1 MNWLWGILMVAAGL
15 FMLVSGTI
23 KSEFIVYR
31 LMVARSRGL
40 WGQGNAV
47 HRFYQVSGLMIVILG
62 VLWATGFIWRVK
74 QVFGY
79 PDGFNWYYEP

>member
-47 HRFYQVSGLMIVILG
+47 HRFYQVSGLMIVILS
-62 VLWATGFIWRVK
+62 LIHI
-74 QVFGY
+74 
-79 PDGFNWYYEP
+79 

>member
-40 WGQGNAV
+40 WGQGNVV

-62 VLWATGFIWRVK
+62 VLWAIGFIWN
-74 QVFGY
+74 G
-79 PDGFNWYYEP
+79 